1 MTCITCQH
9 GQTKRFGYVGK
20 QRVPRYRCLFCKTT
34 FVEPR
39 VKPLDRHYTPLDK
52 ATQALSM
59 MLEGCSVRSIERLTG
74 VHRDTILAL
83 MNTAGEKAATAFDAL
98 VRNVPAH
105 RVQADEVWCF
115 VHTKEMRL
123 RTDDPAEWG
132 HTWVWIA
139 LDADSKMVISYHVGK
154 REAADA
160 FRFIEDL
167 GERVNHRFQL
177 TTDGLRTY
185 LEPIETVLG
194 MRVDYAQLVKVFA
207 TPKNTGPD
215 WYGTGKIR
223 DLIPNDIIGQPDP
236 EHISTSYVE
245 RGNLT
250 LRMSLRRFTRLTNG
264 FSKKLDNL
272 KAAVALY
279 MGWYNFC
286 RVHGTI
292 KVTPAMEAGLTDH
305 VWNLEELLIGS

>member
-1 MTCITCQH
+1 
-9 GQTKRFGYVGK
+9 
-20 QRVPRYRCLFCKTT
+20 
-34 FVEPR
+34 
-39 VKPLDRHYTPLDK
+39 
-52 ATQALSM
+52 M

-272 KAAVALY
+272 KTCCALY
-279 MGWYNFC
+279 FAHYNFC
-286 RVHGTI
+286 RVHQTLR
-292 KVTPAMEAGLTDH
+292 VTPAMAAGITDTIWSLTQ
-305 VWNLEELLIGS
+305 LLT